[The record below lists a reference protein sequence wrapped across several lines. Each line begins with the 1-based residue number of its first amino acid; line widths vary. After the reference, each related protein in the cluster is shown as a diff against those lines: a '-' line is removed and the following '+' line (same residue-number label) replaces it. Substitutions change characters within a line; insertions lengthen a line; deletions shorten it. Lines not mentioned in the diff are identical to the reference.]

1 MGSLA
6 LARQACRM
14 TDETRNENT
23 SDQPDDDR
31 TGPTERLPRD
41 DEPAPADASPR
52 DEERSAEADRPPLGD
67 EPPLGDAYRAAFDDE
82 PRAGEPRRLTRSGS
96 DAIIGGVGSGL
107 GRYFG
112 VDPLLFRIGFVVLSF
127 AGGFGVLAYLLLLA
141 FMPADGGE
149 RPGGSSRGAAIAGAV
164 VLGVALVAFLGTP
177 FFFFGPGLLVLGLIG
192 LAGVLLWRAL
202 GGSAS
207 DDPARTAGRVFL
219 AALLA
224 IAVAGAALGVGIL
237 AALGGGVVIA
247 SLAVVTGLVLI
258 GTAFVGGARWLIVPA
273 LALVLPL
280 GIVAAADIDL
290 DGGVGD
296 RQYHPASVDEV
307 RDQYEIGIGSMDVD
321 LRDVDLP
328 AGRTDVN
335 VDVGMGEALVYVPR
349 GACVTTDVQIGA
361 GASDVFDRE
370 NDGVDVAFAD
380 DDPTPPAG
388 RPHLHID
395 ADVGV
400 GAIEVVREGS
410 LPDQFRNRQRFEI
423 FDESQDASV
432 EGGSGCA

>member
-6 LARQACRM
+6 PARQACRM
-14 TDETRNENT
+14 TDDTRNENT
-23 SDQPDDDR
+23 SDQPDDQR

-41 DEPAPADASPR
+41 EEGPPAEPPPGDSHRAAS
-52 DEERSAEADRPPLGD
+52 GD
-67 EPPLGDAYRAAFDDE
+67 EPRPK
-82 PRAGEPRRLTRSGS
+82 RLTRSGA
-96 DAIIGGVGSGL
+96 DAVIGGVGSGL

-141 FMPADGGE
+141 FMPAGGDE
-149 RPGGSSRGAAIAGAV
+149 RPGGPSRAAAIAGAV

-177 FFFFGPGLLVLGLIG
+177 FFFFGPGLLVLGLVG

-202 GGSAS
+202 EGREGG
-207 DDPARTAGRVFL
+207 DPARTAGRVFL

-224 IAVAGAALGVGIL
+224 IAVAGAALGVGIV

-247 SLAVVTGLVLI
+247 SLAVLTGLVLI

-296 RQYHPASVDEV
+296 REYHPASAAEL
-307 RDQYEIGIGSMDVD
+307 RDRYEIGIGSIDVD
-321 LRDVDLP
+321 LTDVDLP
-328 AGRTDVN
+328 PGRTDLDI
-335 VDVGMGEALVYVPR
+335 DVGIGEALVYVPR
-349 GACVTTDVQIGA
+349 DACVTSDVEIGA
-361 GASDVFDRE
+361 GASDVFDE
-370 NDGVDVAFAD
+370 DYNGVDVTFAET
-380 DDPTPPAG
+380 PAPPPA

-395 ADVGV
+395 AEVGV

-410 LPDQFRNRQRFEI
+410 LPDQFRSRQRFEV
-423 FDESQDASV
+423 FDDSQDAPS